1 MNKQYQITKT
11 YGFHL
16 SPNIESC
23 LMHKVSVA
31 GVITRGKRQNEGF
44 DSGPDLALWGPRA
57 PRYVG
62 APLKMKTR
70 LW

>member
-11 YGFHL
+11 CVFHL
-16 SPNIESC
+16 SPNIESF

-44 DSGPDLALWGPRA
+44 DSGPDLALWGPWARSD
-57 PRYVG
+57 VG
-62 APLKMKTR
+62 ALKSLIR
-70 LW
+70 L